1 MNLHTQVVQYFRD
14 EAETLA
20 KKLKVKFY
28 RTSVKEDL
36 NVTEGWPCPL
46 AFFVIWDPSK

>member
-1 MNLHTQVVQYFRD
+1 MYGSNFLSFHRD

-20 KKLKVKFY
+20 KKLHVKFF

-36 NVTEGWPCPL
+36 NVNEGK
-46 AFFVIWDPSK
+46 I